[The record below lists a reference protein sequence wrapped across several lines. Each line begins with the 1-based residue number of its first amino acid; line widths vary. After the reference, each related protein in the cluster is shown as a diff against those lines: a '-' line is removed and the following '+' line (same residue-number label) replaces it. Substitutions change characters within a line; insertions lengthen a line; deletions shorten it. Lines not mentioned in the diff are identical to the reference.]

1 MSPSPVKSLRTKLAA
16 LLAAGVGLLAL
27 TGCGDKTAAPAPSG
41 GGGGAKPLTKIILQT
56 DWYAQPEHGGF
67 YQALVKGY
75 YREVGL
81 DVEIA
86 QGGPNSMPPQKVA
99 MGQAQFGIG
108 RSDELV
114 VSMGRGIPNVM
125 VGAMMQRD
133 PQAIMFHE
141 EGGIRDFKD
150 LDGRSIMA
158 VPGSNWVTLME
169 KKYGIKVSVTPLDF
183 GLSRYLADKKFV
195 QQCFITNEPFYV
207 KQQGAKPATL
217 LLSNTGFSPY
227 RVWYTSRSFIEKN
240 PDAVRAF
247 TAASIRGWNE
257 YISGDRTEADAQIG
271 KLNKQMV
278 PEFIAYSVGA
288 MRQYGLVVGDPAKGE
303 VVGQIDP
310 ARIAREIKQLTEI
323 GVVGKPVTV
332 AEVFDDRFLPAEV
345 RVPTSAR

>member
-1 MSPSPVKSLRTKLAA
+1 
-16 LLAAGVGLLAL
+16 
-27 TGCGDKTAAPAPSG
+27 
-41 GGGGAKPLTKIILQT
+41 
-56 DWYAQPEHGGF
+56 
-67 YQALVKGY
+67 
-75 YREVGL
+75 
-81 DVEIA
+81 
-86 QGGPNSMPPQKVA
+86 
-99 MGQAQFGIG
+99 
-108 RSDELV
+108 
-114 VSMGRGIPNVM
+114 
-125 VGAMMQRD
+125 MMQRD